1 MNTSEHIQEIAQISS
16 DWIRKDCANLM
27 FELECFE
34 LPVLSESKVIGR
46 VLLEDCLIDSH
57 KTIADVVEN
66 TSSKVYIN
74 THLFDV
80 MQIFRSSNAAVCA
93 VVDLEGN
100 FLGIITKEMVLNR
113 LSHSISTEQPGAIL
127 LIEMATHQYSS
138 SEISQIVEGE
148 NAQIL
153 SMWLE
158 QVPDSGRIR
167 LSMKVNTNSA
177 ERIVSSLQRFNY
189 EVISSF
195 GDDDYKDTV
204 ERRYQAFIKYLDL

>member
-1 MNTSEHIQEIAQISS
+1 MNTSEHIQEIPLISQK
-16 DWIRKDCANLM
+16 WKRKDCADLM

-34 LPVLSESKVIGR
+34 IPVLQDKKVIGR
-46 VLLEDCLIDSH
+46 VLLEDCL
-57 KTIADVVEN
+57 VEDEL
-66 TSSKVYIN
+66 SIEAIIEDACAKVYIN

-80 MQIFRSSNAAVCA
+80 MQVFRNSQSAVCA
-93 VVDLEGN
+93 VVDLEGA
-100 FLGIITKEMVLNR
+100 FLGIITKEMVLNK
-113 LSHSISTEQPGAIL
+113 LSHSISTEQSGAIL

-138 SEISQIVEGE
+138 SEISQIVESE

-153 SMWLE
+153 GMWLE
-158 QVPDSGRIR
+158 QVPDSRRIR